1 MKNLFNLKK
10 NYFDGEKFENK
21 YYSKYDNTKKLN
33 LAKTTK
39 LFLDFVKNNNTI
51 KKYNPS
57 IIPLVNTSFR
67 SYNRNKLE
75 KLCDYAKDNVI
86 KINLNS
92 KLLKDYI
99 KNYKELKEE
108 YVNTS
113 ADLLTILEENL
124 LNFEVDVEKNK
135 EYFMLK
141 TISTDELSE
150 IETLVRT
157 KISDLYFTCQM
168 KYLSGI
174 QELENYFINR
184 DAMEAK

>member
-1 MKNLFNLKK
+1 MLL
-10 NYFDGEKFENK
+10 
-21 YYSKYDNTKKLN
+21 
-33 LAKTTK
+33 
-39 LFLDFVKNNNTI
+39 
-51 KKYNPS
+51 
-57 IIPLVNTSFR
+57 
-67 SYNRNKLE
+67 
-75 KLCDYAKDNVI
+75 
-86 KINLNS
+86 

-150 IETLVRT
+150 IETIVRT

-174 QELENYFINR
+174 QELENYFIKR